1 MENSRE
7 QYSFNISL
15 SVLEHLGRGLYRNFI
30 TVLGEAISNSWDADA
45 KNVWIYI
52 NEENKNFTIK
62 DDGIGMDDDDFR
74 NKFLKIGYSKR
85 KKGENKSPG
94 NRVYIG
100 RKGIGKLAL
109 LSCSNKISILAKKQ
123 NSDYVGGVI
132 DNAGLDKAIKS
143 DMSPDEY
150 LLKLINPDMLAE
162 HTAGHEQGTIIHFE
176 QFKDGLNNSESFLRK
191 AIALYFRFSL
201 LDENFKI
208 FLNNKEITIDDIK
221 DLFRDTEFLW
231 TINDLDDHYIETLRN
246 DVKKEAKLL
255 GIDNAIKGFLATTIK
270 PRMLSI
276 FGTGEKIGVDLYVN
290 GRLRETNILKHRS
303 GYSTR
308 HIASYLYGQ
317 IHYDELD
324 DDEDRFTTSRE
335 GLKPGDEKF
344 DELLKQL
351 DSILQQISEKWDAW
365 RKEEKESVD
374 PDLSGNDSK
383 EQKSRE
389 LFSAVS
395 REYTPTKEPNK
406 KKGLNKKV
414 DGWVNN
420 LGKDAEF
427 NFSSY
432 AECFISENLIRNYI
446 DDQKIKFSTE
456 SKRDIDAFKNREEDS
471 KKKSGISIKI
481 REKDDD
487 SSYLAMDGLA
497 NLVDKNPTGPSLSND
512 AKEYKPMRDA
522 VAHTALLTKEAK
534 KKLTSVY
541 DNIKERLNVLLSQ
554 I

>member
-1 MENSRE
+1 MENSHE

-30 TVLGEAISNSWDADA
+30 TVLGEAVSNSWDADA

-52 NEENKNFTIK
+52 NEENKSFTIK
-62 DDGIGMDDDDFR
+62 DDGMGMGDDDFR

-85 KKGENKSPG
+85 QDGRNKSPG
-94 NRVYIG
+94 NRAYIG

-109 LSCSNKISILAKKQ
+109 LSCSNKISILTKKR
-123 NSDYVGGVI
+123 NSSYVGGVI
-132 DNAGLDKAIKS
+132 NNAGLDKAIDD
-143 DMSPDEY
+143 DMLPKDY
-150 LLKLINPDMLAE
+150 LLEPINPSLFTE
-162 HTAGHEQGTIIHFE
+162 YTAGYEQGTIIHFD
-176 QFKDGLNNSESFLRK
+176 QFNERLNSSVYFLRK

-201 LDENFKI
+201 LDDNFKI
-208 FLNNKEITIDDIK
+208 FLNGYEITIDDIK
-221 DLFRDTEFLW
+221 ELVRDTEFLW

-246 DVKKEAKLL
+246 DIKKEAKLL
-255 GIDNAIKGFLATTIK
+255 GIDNAIKGFLATTTN

-276 FGTGEKIGVDLYVN
+276 FGTGEKVGVDLYVN

-324 DDEDRFTTSRE
+324 DGKDRFTTSRE
-335 GLKPGDEKF
+335 GLIPGDEKF
-344 DELLKQL
+344 DKLLEQL
-351 DSILQQISEKWDAW
+351 DPILTKISKEWDAW

-374 PDLSGNDSK
+374 PDLPENDTK
-383 EQKSRE
+383 EQKSKE
-389 LFSAVS
+389 LYNMVS
-395 REYTPTKEPNK
+395 REYTSTKEPNK
-406 KKGLNKKV
+406 KKGPNQKI

-432 AECFISENLIRNYI
+432 AECFISENLMRNYI
-446 DDQKIKFSTE
+446 DDQKIVLKKKTKYINKYKKQERE
-456 SKRDIDAFKNREEDS
+456 SKIKG
-471 KKKSGISIKI
+471 GISIKI
-481 REKDDD
+481 REKNNDI
-487 SSYLAMDGLA
+487 SYLAMDDLA
-497 NLVDKNPTGPSLSND
+497 YLVDQGKTETSLSKYTN
-512 AKEYKPMRDA
+512 EYKPLRDA
-522 VAHTALLTKEAK
+522 VAHTALLTEEAK
-534 KKLTSVY
+534 TKLSSVY
-541 DNIKERLNVLLSQ
+541 DNIKARLKTLLSK